1 MSGPDP
7 AGRARRPRFRLVA
20 VDLDGTLLDGK
31 KEIAEPDREALE
43 RARRLGVTL
52 AVITGRRFAE
62 VELLTAG
69 VPEGA
74 YLAGH
79 GGALVRRGK
88 ATIFEVPV
96 PRAAAAAAVAV
107 AGRLSMITLVS
118 DREGEVRISAPDPGS
133 ERVRKYLA
141 TVRPPPRA
149 VPELRFAADPLHV
162 VLAGTPEDC
171 RRAEHELRE
180 SVGDLVVLARTE
192 YPAPARSAGLG
203 LLDVLGPGADK
214 GTALERVAADAGVPR
229 AGTLAI
235 GDNWNDLPM
244 LRAAGL
250 GILMANAPPALRAL
264 GFPRTAAHTNCGVAR
279 ALERFV
285 FPAGISPQEPRA
297 ETDDAPDARRRPD
310 GFPPGRDRDP
320 GRPERADPAPP
331 ARSPVSSGVPA
342 GSGGARPGV
351 PGNRPRP
358 GRDSGLPPGRHAGRD
373 RGSDHRRRDAPSR

>member
-7 AGRARRPRFRLVA
+7 GGRDRGPRFRLVA

-31 KEIAEPDREALE
+31 KKIADPDREALE
-43 RARRLGVTL
+43 RAHRLGVTL

-62 VELLTAG
+62 VEMLTAG

-79 GGALVRRGK
+79 GGALVRRGE

-107 AGRLSMITLVS
+107 AGRLSMITLAS
-118 DREGEVRISAPDPGS
+118 DREGAVRISAPDPGS
-133 ERVRKYLA
+133 ERVQRYLA
-141 TVRPPPRA
+141 TVRPPPRV
-149 VPELRFAADPLHV
+149 VPELRFADDPLHV

-171 RRAEHELRE
+171 RRAEHDLRE
-180 SVGDLVVLARTE
+180 ALGREAVEREAVGDRVVLARTE

-229 AGTLAI
+229 ARTLAI

-250 GILMANAPPALRAL
+250 GVLMANAPPALRAL
-264 GFPRTAAHTNCGVAR
+264 DFPRTAAHTNCGVAR

-285 FPAGISPQEPRA
+285 FPEG
-297 ETDDAPDARRRPD
+297 T
-310 GFPPGRDRDP
+310 G
-320 GRPERADPAPP
+320 
-331 ARSPVSSGVPA
+331 
-342 GSGGARPGV
+342 
-351 PGNRPRP
+351 
-358 GRDSGLPPGRHAGRD
+358 
-373 RGSDHRRRDAPSR
+373 